1 MSDDLN
7 KYKFGTPL
15 FEKSGAVGAALEL
28 EIEEFWP
35 FSHWFA
41 GVDFF
46 DDEELTTPA
55 IPGAGTIDVTVES
68 VVTDAPSTV
77 STIDATAVID
87 SEVNFATNPN
97 KIIFTPTGITT
108 ANFYRVRAVGNVS

>member
-7 KYKFGTPL
+7 SYKFGTPL
-15 FEKSGAVGAALEL
+15 FEKSGAVGDTL
-28 EIEEFWP
+28 EIEVGQYWP

-41 GVDFF
+41 GVDYF
-46 DDEELTTPA
+46 DDADLTTPA
-55 IPGAGTIDVTVES
+55 IPGAGTIAVTVES
-68 VVTDAPSTV
+68 VLTDIPSTV
-77 STIDATAVID
+77 ATIDATDIID
-87 SEVNFATNPN
+87 AEVNFATNPN